1 MRFTIPFPPV
11 TKKNSQQIFINK
23 RTGKRFVSQ
32 SKRYIQYENDVCK
45 SLSPVLRL
53 KIAYPINL
61 AAVYYMPTR
70 RRVDLVNLIEAL
82 QDVLVKANVL
92 EDDNSNIVVSTDGS
106 RVSYDKLRPR
116 TEVTITR
123 ICNE

>member
-1 MRFTIPFPPV
+1 MTFTIPFPPV
-11 TKKNSQQIFINK
+11 TKKNSQQIWHNRK
-23 RTGKRFVSQ
+23 TGKPFVAQ

-45 SLSPVLRL
+45 SLPPVLRL

-61 AAVYYMPTR
+61 AAVYYMPSK

-92 EDDNSNIVVSTDGS
+92 EDDNSEIVVSTDGS
-106 RVSYDKLRPR
+106 RVKHDKLRPR
-116 TEVTITR
+116 TEIIITR
-123 ICNE
+123 VQNE